1 MRRASTRAEILTS
14 RAPKKP
20 AASAAAAPLRSV
32 PTRKPSPTGSATH
45 PVVDLEQYVPAYF
58 SWIANK
64 LSGGASQAYLSVFDV
79 GIETWRLLVLL
90 AIEKTLS
97 AQRIAH
103 VIGMDKASVSRA
115 FKSMYSRGLITIGLD
130 TRDGRLRVAALTTKG
145 RALHDQILDIALQ
158 RERAF
163 VSVLTAAERN
173 TLIALLHRLHDNL
186 PAVEE
191 ATAGYLA
198 QHYPHAKLR
207 RRGPRSSEDVRVDH
221 ESYPPSGSGD
231 ACRGWREQADDSVG
245 YP

>member
-1 MRRASTRAEILTS
+1 MSGFKGKTPADPVPEGRAF
-14 RAPKKP
+14 
-20 AASAAAAPLRSV
+20 AAAVQLRPV
-32 PTRKPSPTGSATH
+32 PTRKARPNASLTH

-64 LSGGASQAYLSVFDV
+64 LSGGASQAYLSAFDV

-90 AIEKTLS
+90 AIENRLS
-97 AQRIAH
+97 AQRISH

-115 FKSMYSRGLITIGLD
+115 FKSMHSRGLIKIGLD
-130 TRDGRLRVAALTTKG
+130 SRDGRLRVATITPKG
-145 RALHDQILDIALQ
+145 RALHEQILDIALK

-163 VSVLTAAERN
+163 TSVLTAAERD

-207 RRGPRSSEDVRVDH
+207 RRGPRSSE
-221 ESYPPSGSGD
+221 PPPGCG
-231 ACRGWREQADDSVG
+231 AGKT
-245 YP
+245 